1 MNTRANEI
9 MIEVEGITKMYGD
22 ILALDNVTFQLRRG
36 EVLGFLGPNGAGKTT
51 LMKILTCFIAP
62 TKGKAKVAGIDVFG
76 NTLEIR
82 RKVGYLPENAPLYVD
97 MQVREFLK
105 FVADVRDIP
114 GAEKKR
120 AIDRVIQTCGL
131 SDVTEQEIR
140 ILSKGYRQRVGLAQA
155 MIHNPEILVLDEPG
169 SGLDP
174 NQIVEIREL
183 IKSIGQERT
192 VILST
197 HNLAEVQATA
207 RRVVI
212 IHEGRLVADGNPQE
226 LESNR
231 GGARYD
237 VVLGEAKNEQDKVRE
252 VFMGIDGVREVEL
265 PKIGDRDE
273 LTVIVRGTG
282 DKDVRSHI
290 FRSVVDANW
299 ILLGMGRK
307 QVDLEAIFRRLT
319 KNGSPASSRKQQ

>member
-1 MNTRANEI
+1 
-9 MIEVEGITKMYGD
+9 MIEVEGITKIYGE
-22 ILALDNVTFQLRRG
+22 IRALDDVTFQLRRG

-76 NTLEIR
+76 NTLDIR

-97 MQVREFLK
+97 MQVREFLE
-105 FVADVRDIP
+105 FIGDVRDIP

-120 AIDRVIQTCGL
+120 AIDRVIHTCGL

-183 IKSIGQERT
+183 IKSIGRERT

-207 RRVVI
+207 KRVVI
-212 IHEGRLVADGNPQE
+212 IHEGRLVADGSPQE

-237 VVLGEAKNEQDKVRE
+237 VVLGDAKNAPDKVRE

-265 PKIGDRDE
+265 PEGGAADE

-299 ILLGMGRK
+299 VLLGMGRK

-319 KNGSPASSRKQQ
+319 TNGTTSSPGKQQ

>member
-1 MNTRANEI
+1 MNTNANEI
-9 MIEVEGITKMYGD
+9 MIDVENVRKTYGD
-22 ILALDNVTFQLRRG
+22 IRALDDVTFRVHRG

-62 TKGKAKVAGIDVFG
+62 TRGRAKVAGIDVFG

-82 RKVGYLPENAPLYVD
+82 RKVGYLPENAPLYTD
-97 MQVREFLK
+97 MQVWEFLD
-105 FVADVRDIP
+105 FVADIREIL
-114 GAEKKR
+114 GADKKQ
-120 AIDRVIQTCGL
+120 AIDRVVQTCGL
-131 SDVTEQEIR
+131 SEVTGQEIR

-192 VILST
+192 VILCT

-207 RRVVI
+207 KRVVI
-212 IHEGRLVADGNPQE
+212 IHEGRLVADGSPRE

-237 VVLGEAKNEQDKVRE
+237 VVLGEAKDKEEKVHQ
-252 VFMGIDGVREVEL
+252 VFMGIDGVREVAL
-265 PKIGDRDE
+265 SKAGAGDE
-273 LTVIVRGTG
+273 LNVVVRGTG
-282 DKDVRSHI
+282 DKDVRSQI
-290 FRSVVDANW
+290 FRSVVNENW
-299 ILLGMGRK
+299 VLLGMGRK
-307 QVDLEAIFRRLT
+307 QVDLEAVFRRLT
-319 KNGSPASSRKQQ
+319 TNQTLSSSEKKQ

>member
-1 MNTRANEI
+1 
-9 MIEVEGITKMYGD
+9 
-22 ILALDNVTFQLRRG
+22 
-36 EVLGFLGPNGAGKTT
+36 
-51 LMKILTCFIAP
+51 
-62 TKGKAKVAGIDVFG
+62 
-76 NTLEIR
+76 
-82 RKVGYLPENAPLYVD
+82 
-97 MQVREFLK
+97 
-105 FVADVRDIP
+105 
-114 GAEKKR
+114 
-120 AIDRVIQTCGL
+120 
-131 SDVTEQEIR
+131 
-140 ILSKGYRQRVGLAQA
+140 